1 MTKEAIAKEPS
12 GRTRRTPVSRKNIL
26 TVQGKDP
33 NYHYRI
39 VNDVGDRV
47 QSFIDAGYEL
57 VPDDKVRVGDKRIN
71 KTSSEGSISHLSVG
85 QGDKAFVMKIKKEWF
100 DEDQA
105 TKQAEVN
112 RMEETARQTAL
123 DGTYGKLEISRG

>member
-105 TKQAEVN
+105 AKQAEVN